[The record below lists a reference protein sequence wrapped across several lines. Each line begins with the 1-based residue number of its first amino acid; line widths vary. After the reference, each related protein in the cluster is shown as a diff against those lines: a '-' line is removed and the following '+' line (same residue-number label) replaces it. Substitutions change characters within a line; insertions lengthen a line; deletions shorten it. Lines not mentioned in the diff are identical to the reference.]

1 MKEDLLT
8 TNQIINSNQKS
19 ELIVPMNNS
28 LTYKFFIS
36 SDNRNIDLYPN
47 SAKFSIDLPIEINN
61 ISEIEL
67 LDINIKN
74 KTNIFNK
81 LLSNFLNCKI
91 MGGKLRK
98 NL

>member
-47 SAKFSIDLPIEINN
+47 
-61 ISEIEL
+61 
-67 LDINIKN
+67 
-74 KTNIFNK
+74 
-81 LLSNFLNCKI
+81 
-91 MGGKLRK
+91 
-98 NL
+98 